1 MDQNAIIDG
10 VVKTIDKVAFVSR
23 HWVLVSA
30 RSSASH
36 SWSMARPAKITHRMP
51 DEAASFNMGQQGLLS
66 FKQLVRRLESLPT
79 PDADQQTRGGR
90 HCVLIAKDDD
100 VSTRCP
106 SVGQRYHREIEE
118 VGQFGCRDRWCDAN
132 PAFGADQ
139 SKCGI
144 EIIDF
149 NSN

>member
-1 MDQNAIIDG
+1 M
-10 VVKTIDKVAFVSR
+10 
-23 HWVLVSA
+23 L
-30 RSSASH
+30 
-36 SWSMARPAKITHRMP
+36 
-51 DEAASFNMGQQGLLS
+51 
-66 FKQLVRRLESLPT
+66 
-79 PDADQQTRGGR
+79 DQQTRGGR
-90 HCVLIAKDDD
+90 QIDLMPKYDD